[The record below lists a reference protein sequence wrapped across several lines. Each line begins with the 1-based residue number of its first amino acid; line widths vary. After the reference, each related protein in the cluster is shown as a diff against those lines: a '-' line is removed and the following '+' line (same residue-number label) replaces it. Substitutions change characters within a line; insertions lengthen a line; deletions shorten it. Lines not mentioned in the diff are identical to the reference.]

1 MRPLL
6 LLFAATSVFAQGSAG
21 RQGDFVARDF
31 RFASGETMAA
41 LKLHYTTLGTPR
53 RDANGT
59 VRNAVMVLHG
69 TGGTGRAFISP
80 TFAGELFGPGKLLD
94 SAKYYIVLPDGIGH
108 GASSKP
114 SDGLH
119 AKFPH
124 YNYDDMV
131 RAQNLLLTQALGVN
145 HLRLILGTSMGC
157 MQAWVWGYTYP
168 AFVDGLVPLACA
180 PTQIAG
186 RNRMIRTMIMDDIR
200 GDPEWKDGEY
210 TSPPG
215 GLRPALQLLYLM
227 GSAPLVQH
235 HQAPTRDAAD
245 SVIRAYLN
253 SRIKVTDANDMLY
266 QFDASRDYDPSSHL
280 EQITTPVLAIN
291 SADDFVNPP
300 ELGIV
305 EKLVARVKNAKFV
318 MIPISDQTRG
328 HGTHSLPAV
337 WGSYLRDFVSALPER
352 QAPGRSVQSVLPS

>member
-1 MRPLL
+1 MRAFVLIFAAST
-6 LLFAATSVFAQGSAG
+6 LFAQTPAG
-21 RQGDFVARDF
+21 KHGDYIAKDF
-31 RFASGETMAA
+31 RFATGETMASVT
-41 LKLHYTTLGTPR
+41 LHYTTFGTPR
-53 RDANGT
+53 RDAKGT

-69 TGGTGRAFISP
+69 TGGSGRSFISP

-94 SAKYYIVLPDGIGH
+94 SAKYYIVLPDGLGH

-124 YNYDDMV
+124 YTYDDMV
-131 RAQNLLLTQALGVN
+131 RAQHLLLTQGLGVN

-157 MQAWVWGYTYP
+157 MQGWVWGYSYP

-200 GDPEWKDGEY
+200 SDPEWKGGEY
-210 TSPPG
+210 SSPPN

-235 HQAPTRDAAD
+235 RLAPTRDAAD
-245 SVIRAYLN
+245 SLIRAYVN
-253 SRIKVTDANDMLY
+253 SRMKTTDANDMIY

-280 EQITTPVLAIN
+280 EQIAAPVLAIN

-305 EKLVARVKNAKFV
+305 EKLITRVKHARFV

-337 WGSYLRDFVSALPER
+337 WGNYLRDFLSALPER
-352 QAPGRSVQSVLPS
+352 